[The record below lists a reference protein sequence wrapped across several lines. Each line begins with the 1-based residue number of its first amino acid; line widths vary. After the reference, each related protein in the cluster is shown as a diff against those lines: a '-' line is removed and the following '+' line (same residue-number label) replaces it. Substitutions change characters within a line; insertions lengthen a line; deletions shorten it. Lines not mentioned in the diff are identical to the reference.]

1 MSKQKKDG
9 PYKHPLPESEKK
21 RDLIDP
27 HLLDLI
33 HTHMLDLITT
43 IISTY
48 NFPKFYDCSLQTL
61 YELSHQTNSNSKW
74 RIT

>member
-43 IISTY
+43 LLVPSRAKRDAKDI
-48 NFPKFYDCSLQTL
+48 FVKLPPQAKPQA
-61 YELSHQTNSNSKW
+61 
-74 RIT
+74 